1 MNAQEISLSLLKT
14 KIFYFILSSIL
25 FFSLINESL
34 AQVKWSNSSK
44 DSNSSKKGEWKEF
57 IPKKGQA
64 NFDSNQIVGCGSPKK
79 TFTILFDGT
88 PELPMCQIGVK
99 EPYQKTKRDIEFSE
113 YDIHGTM
120 RTKCADALDKL
131 PQDIFVPSPTEIN
144 GWCPYIHPRS
154 GELKVGKPNNFIRE
168 LKSLAASAGNS
179 NIPKVNT
186 LTKSVL
192 NLGTQDLLWRKGFS
206 GLFPNHATDKQ
217 PSYGEKEW
225 NMAENIREQQS
236 KLISAYLFS
245 GQNYQNDLVN
255 LIETTLN
262 TYQANNAFEDLF
274 NTPFSQHIKKRSADG
289 GEGELFDDYDVPGF
303 WDNSATLGLNYY
315 LPGIITLYSILKHEK
330 PQAENIAQIR
340 EYVQKLV
347 WLNEQGI
354 DYGTV
359 NKNNPLTPESANH
372 HSASRAFIHLMWG
385 VADGDDQFFQ
395 AGVNHFLSVLQDSRS
410 DGSIRSEIKPSPSYK
425 SSHGGYGSLDRNN
438 ETLGY
443 HALSAMLIK
452 SQGYKVDEIS
462 IRGVNLAK
470 NLEFG
475 VTTFLDPVKASTWT
489 KVKNHS
495 EKYKEHKRRTTNKNL
510 SWYLLSSRFMNS
522 QINAEI
528 EDFINKS
535 KNQWKAENLGIIDV
549 RLFHPIEGT
558 AKISNIFDQLSCGY
572 KITKRYFDKNMN
584 KDHEYT
590 VNFGRFTVKDS
601 EIQFGMNIWKS
612 GAISLDKNYL
622 PNTASIFVDENGELV
637 GTFPVFT
644 ARKKEKT
651 VSVKIV
657 SSERTDNNSPEGK
670 FLAIREGKKLED
682 EAFVLQVN
690 SCS

>member
-1 MNAQEISLSLLKT
+1 MGSA
-14 KIFYFILSSIL
+14 
-25 FFSLINESL
+25 SL
-34 AQVKWSNSSK
+34 AETKWSNSSK
-44 DSNSSKKGEWKEF
+44 KGGWKEF
-57 IPKKGQA
+57 IPKIGKA
-64 NFDSNQIVGCGSPKK
+64 DFDSNQIVGCGSPKNN
-79 TFTILFDGT
+79 FTILFDGT
-88 PELPMCQIGVK
+88 PELPVCQIGVK
-99 EPYQKTKRDIEFSE
+99 EPYRKTKRDIEFSE

-120 RTKCADALDKL
+120 RTKCADALEKL

-154 GELKVGKPNNFIRE
+154 NELKVGKPNNFIRE
-168 LKSLAASAGNS
+168 LKSLATSAGNS
-179 NIPKVNT
+179 NIPKVNA
-186 LTKSVL
+186 LAKSVL
-192 NLGTQDLLWRKGFS
+192 NFGTQDLLWRKGFS

-245 GQNYQNDLVN
+245 GQNYQNDLINV
-255 LIETTLN
+255 IETTLN
-262 TYQANNAFEDLF
+262 TYRSNNAFEYLF
-274 NTPFSQHIKKRSADG
+274 NTPFSQHVKKRTADG
-289 GEGELFDDYDVPGF
+289 GEGELFDDYGVPGY

-315 LPGIITLYSILKHEK
+315 LPGIITLFSILKHEK
-330 PQAENIAQIR
+330 PEAENIAQIR
-340 EYVQKLV
+340 DYVQKLV

-359 NKNNPLTPESANH
+359 NQKNPLTPESANH

-385 VADGDDQFFQ
+385 VADGDNQFFQ
-395 AGVNHFLSVLQDSRS
+395 AGINHFLSVLQDSRP
-410 DGSIRSEIKPSPSYK
+410 DGSIRSEIKPSSSYK

-443 HALSAMLIK
+443 HALGAMLIQ
-452 SQGYKVDEIS
+452 SQGYEVEEIS
-462 IRGVNLAK
+462 INGVNLSK

-475 VTTFLDPVKASTWT
+475 VTTFLDPLKASRWT

-510 SWYLLSSRFMNS
+510 SWYLLSGSFLNF
-522 QINAEI
+522 QINAEM
-528 EDFINKS
+528 EDFIDSS
-535 KNQWKAENLGIIDV
+535 KNQWKAENLGITDV
-549 RLFHPIEGT
+549 RLFQPIEGAT
-558 AKISNIFDQLSCGY
+558 KISDMFDQVSCGY
-572 KITKRYFDKNMN
+572 KITKRYFDTNMN

-590 VNFGRFTVKDS
+590 VNFGRFIIKNGEV
-601 EIQFGMNIWKS
+601 QFGMNMWKS
-612 GAISLDKNYL
+612 GAVSLDKNYL
-622 PNTASIFVDENGELV
+622 PNTASIFVDENGKLV

-657 SSERTDNNSPEGK
+657 SSERTENDSPEGK

>member
-1 MNAQEISLSLLKT
+1 MGSA
-14 KIFYFILSSIL
+14 
-25 FFSLINESL
+25 SL
-34 AQVKWSNSSK
+34 AETKWSNSSK
-44 DSNSSKKGEWKEF
+44 KGGWKEF
-57 IPKKGQA
+57 IPKIGKA
-64 NFDSNQIVGCGSPKK
+64 DFDSNQIVGCGSPKNN
-79 TFTILFDGT
+79 FTILFDGT
-88 PELPMCQIGVK
+88 PELPVCQIGVK
-99 EPYQKTKRDIEFSE
+99 EPYRKTKRDIEFSE

-120 RTKCADALDKL
+120 RTKCADALEKL

-154 GELKVGKPNNFIRE
+154 NELKVGKPNNFIRE
-168 LKSLAASAGNS
+168 LKSLATSAGNS
-179 NIPKVNT
+179 NIPKVNA
-186 LTKSVL
+186 LAKSVL
-192 NLGTQDLLWRKGFS
+192 NFGTQDLLWRKGFS

-245 GQNYQNDLVN
+245 GQNYQNDLINV
-255 LIETTLN
+255 IETTLN
-262 TYQANNAFEDLF
+262 TYQSNNAFEYLF
-274 NTPFSQHIKKRSADG
+274 NTPFSQHVKKRTADG
-289 GEGELFDDYDVPGF
+289 GEGELFDDYGVPGY

-315 LPGIITLYSILKHEK
+315 LPGIITLFSILKHEK
-330 PQAENIAQIR
+330 PEAENIAQIR
-340 EYVQKLV
+340 DYVQKLV

-354 DYGTV
+354 DYGAV
-359 NKNNPLTPESANH
+359 NQKNPLTPESANH

-385 VADGDDQFFQ
+385 VTDGDNQFFQ
-395 AGVNHFLSVLQDSRS
+395 AGTNHFLSVLQDSRS
-410 DGSIRSEIKPSPSYK
+410 DGSIRSEIKPSSSYK

-443 HALSAMLIK
+443 HALGAMLIQ
-452 SQGYKVDEIS
+452 SQGYEVDEIS
-462 IRGVNLAK
+462 INGVNLSK

-475 VTTFLDPVKASTWT
+475 VTTFLDPLKASRWT

-510 SWYLLSSRFMNS
+510 SWYLLSGSFLNF
-522 QINAEI
+522 QINAEM
-528 EDFINKS
+528 EDFIDSS
-535 KNQWKAENLGIIDV
+535 KNQWKAENLGITDV
-549 RLFHPIEGT
+549 RLFQPIEGAT
-558 AKISNIFDQLSCGY
+558 KISNMFDQLSCGY
-572 KITKRYFDKNMN
+572 KITKRYFDTNMN

-590 VNFGRFTVKDS
+590 VNFGRFIIKNGEV
-601 EIQFGMNIWKS
+601 QFGMNMWKS
-612 GAISLDKNYL
+612 GAVSLDKNYL
-622 PNTASIFVDENGELV
+622 PNTASIFVDENGKLV

-651 VSVKIV
+651 VPVKIV
-657 SSERTDNNSPEGK
+657 SSERTDNDSPEGK

>member
-1 MNAQEISLSLLKT
+1 MGSA
-14 KIFYFILSSIL
+14 
-25 FFSLINESL
+25 SL
-34 AQVKWSNSSK
+34 AETKWSNSSK
-44 DSNSSKKGEWKEF
+44 KGGWKEF
-57 IPKKGQA
+57 IPKIGKA
-64 NFDSNQIVGCGSPKK
+64 DFDSNQIVGCGSPKNN
-79 TFTILFDGT
+79 FTILFDGT
-88 PELPMCQIGVK
+88 PELPVCQIGVK
-99 EPYQKTKRDIEFSE
+99 EPYRKTKRDIEFSE

-120 RTKCADALDKL
+120 RTKCADALEKL

-154 GELKVGKPNNFIRE
+154 NELKVGKPNNFIRE
-168 LKSLAASAGNS
+168 LKSLATSAGNS
-179 NIPKVNT
+179 NIPKVNA
-186 LTKSVL
+186 LAKSVL
-192 NLGTQDLLWRKGFS
+192 NFGTQDLLWRKGFS

-245 GQNYQNDLVN
+245 GQNYQNDLINV
-255 LIETTLN
+255 IETTLN
-262 TYQANNAFEDLF
+262 TYQSNNAFEYLF
-274 NTPFSQHIKKRSADG
+274 NTPFSQHVKKRTADG
-289 GEGELFDDYDVPGF
+289 GEGELFDDYEVPGY

-315 LPGIITLYSILKHEK
+315 LPGIITLFSILKHEK
-330 PQAENIAQIR
+330 PEAENIAQIR
-340 EYVQKLV
+340 DYVQKLV

-354 DYGTV
+354 DYGAV
-359 NKNNPLTPESANH
+359 NQKNPLTPESANH

-385 VADGDDQFFQ
+385 VTDGDNQFFQ
-395 AGVNHFLSVLQDSRS
+395 AGTNHFLSVLQDSRS
-410 DGSIRSEIKPSPSYK
+410 DGSIRSEIKPSSSYK

-443 HALSAMLIK
+443 HALGAMLIQ
-452 SQGYKVDEIS
+452 SQGYEVEEIS
-462 IRGVNLAK
+462 INGVNLSK

-475 VTTFLDPVKASTWT
+475 VTTFLDPLKASRWT

-510 SWYLLSSRFMNS
+510 SWYLLSGSFLNF
-522 QINAEI
+522 QINAEM
-528 EDFINKS
+528 EDFIDSS
-535 KNQWKAENLGIIDV
+535 KNQWKAENLGITDV
-549 RLFHPIEGT
+549 RLFQPIEGAT
-558 AKISNIFDQLSCGY
+558 KISDMFDQVSCGY
-572 KITKRYFDKNMN
+572 KITKRYFDTNMN

-590 VNFGRFTVKDS
+590 VNFGRFIIKNGEV
-601 EIQFGMNIWKS
+601 QFGMNMWKS
-612 GAISLDKNYL
+612 GAVSLDKNYL
-622 PNTASIFVDENGELV
+622 PNTASIFVDENGKLV

-651 VSVKIV
+651 VPVKIV
-657 SSERTDNNSPEGK
+657 SSERTDNDSPEGK

>member
-1 MNAQEISLSLLKT
+1 MVCSLDSA
-14 KIFYFILSSIL
+14 
-25 FFSLINESL
+25 SL
-34 AQVKWSNSSK
+34 AETKWSNSSK
-44 DSNSSKKGEWKEF
+44 KGGWKEF
-57 IPKKGQA
+57 IPKIGKA
-64 NFDSNQIVGCGSPKK
+64 NFDSNQIVGCGGPKK
-79 TFTILFDGT
+79 TFTILFNGT

-99 EPYQKTKRDIEFSE
+99 EPYRKTKRDIEFSE

-154 GELKVGKPNNFIRE
+154 NELKVGKPNNFIRE

-179 NIPKVNT
+179 NIPKVIT
-186 LTKSVL
+186 LAKSVL
-192 NLGTQDLLWRKGFS
+192 NFGTKDLLWRKGFS

-225 NMAENIREQQS
+225 NIAENIREQQS

-245 GQNYQNDLVN
+245 GQNYQNELIN
-255 LIETTLN
+255 LIETALN
-262 TYQANNAFEDLF
+262 TYQANNAFEYLF

-330 PQAENIAQIR
+330 PEAENIAQIR

-359 NKNNPLTPESANH
+359 NKDNPLTPESANH

-385 VADGDDQFFQ
+385 VADGDDQFFK

-443 HALSAMLIK
+443 HALSAMLIQ
-452 SQGYKVDEIS
+452 SQGYRVDEIF
-462 IRGVNLAK
+462 INDVNLAK

-475 VTTFLDPVKASTWT
+475 VATFLDPLKASKWT
-489 KVKNHS
+489 KVNNHS
-495 EKYKEHKRRTTNKNL
+495 EKYKEHKRKTTNKNL
-510 SWYLLSSRFMNS
+510 SWYLLSSRFMNY
-522 QINAEI
+522 QIDAEI
-528 EDFINKS
+528 EDFINNS

-558 AKISNIFDQLSCGY
+558 AQISNIFDQLSCGY

-590 VNFGRFTVKDS
+590 VNFGRFAVKGS
-601 EIQFGMNIWKS
+601 EVQFGMNIWKS

-637 GTFPVFT
+637 GTFPVFA

-657 SSERTDNNSPEGK
+657 SSERTNNDSPEGK
-670 FLAIREGKKLED
+670 YLAIREGKKLKD